1 MTSPSRPKCW
11 SELPEIPLCLIFSHF
26 DWQELQE
33 LCKVYP
39 WWHHVITEQVAKS
52 PEGRKKKLHYNWLH
66 GMPKIRNWTQ
76 QLAFNPS
83 GEIMTV
89 GHNAAIVRD
98 EDDLSKFKVAVVEKD
113 QIWPIE
119 LDYDVKEA
127 SGEISKH
134 LVVIVLRENRR
145 KNDEVGSGGQFDEE
159 TLLLFAWERNS
170 HELVLSRQFKNA
182 RRQKKNSK
190 VEDQP
195 LDGLFSCENS
205 SIMLINDTSIEI
217 LNLNEENK
225 SFSTLPYHLKSFDHR
240 ADKDFGFYN
249 ITGLQYHISS
259 VHMTVEDDEDEELHH
274 YVFKLNHSERTIDQ
288 FWTQSFTITTCY
300 TNILVK
306 YHHPSCGITIFMD
319 EDEKYHDVDIQIPCG
334 RSLYRDVRMGAPIC
348 LDISSG
354 RIVCVSRLDKH
365 VCFKKFKKLE
375 NFNISYAYIESK
387 ECKRDELKVYDF
399 QAFLDLKE
407 ETYPEDNVIR
417 TKVTRRT
424 NTVDL
429 GWVEGPGPESC
440 KQFITE
446 SAYVQVFLDTS
457 ERRVFFKEFDFS

>member
-11 SELPEIPLCLIFSHF
+11 SELPEVPLCLIFSHF
-26 DWQELQE
+26 DWQELLE

-52 PEGRKKKLHYNWLH
+52 PEGRRKKLHYNWLH

-83 GEIMTV
+83 GEIMAV

-113 QIWPIE
+113 KIWPIE

-159 TLLLFAWERNS
+159 MLLLFAWDRNS

-182 RRQKKNSK
+182 RRQKKNSL

-217 LNLNEENK
+217 LNFNEENK

-249 ITGLQYHISS
+249 IKGLQYHISS
-259 VHMTVEDDEDEELHH
+259 VHMTVEDKKLLHH
-274 YVFKLNHSERTIDQ
+274 YVFEINHSERTIDQ
-288 FWTQSFTITTCY
+288 FWTESFNSGC
-300 TNILVK
+300 TNIVAK
-306 YHHPSCGITIFMD
+306 YRHPSCGVSIFMD
-319 EDEKYHDVDIQIPCG
+319 EEEEYHDMDIQIPLGCP
-334 RSLYRDVRMGAPIC
+334 LYRDVRMGTPIC

-365 VCFKKFKKLE
+365 VSFKNQIFNEKLNVHYMYYNE
-375 NFNISYAYIESK
+375 K
-387 ECKRDELKVYDF
+387 ECERDELKVYDF
-399 QAFLDLKE
+399 QAFLDLQK

-417 TKVTRRT
+417 SKVTRRT

-429 GWVEGPGPESC
+429 GWVEGPRPESC

-457 ERRVFFKEFDFS
+457 QRRVIFKEFDFS